1 MTIVSSVLG
10 TVDLPVTLLSLF
22 VVSILYFGYVTVY
35 RLYLSPIAHFPGP
48 RLAAWTYWYEFWYD
62 VVAEPEYTFKIG
74 RLHKEYGMFFSTTH
88 DTRNFTKLF
97 QGPIV
102 RINPDEIHVADP
114 DFYDTIYAGSG
125 RKRDKWDWIT
135 RSFGVD
141 ESLIGTLK
149 HDEHRIRRAS
159 LSPYFSKQ
167 SVRALQP
174 LIDRNMAILL
184 GRLRQFADS
193 GSPLKLDDAYA
204 ALANGKNCFYSVKTE
219 R

>member
-1 MTIVSSVLG
+1 MTIVSSIFG
-10 TVDLPVTLLSLF
+10 TVDLPVTLLSLV
-22 VVSILYFGYVTVY
+22 VVSILYFCYVTVY
-35 RLYLSPIAHFPGP
+35 RLYPSPIAHFPGP

-74 RLHKEYGMFFSTTH
+74 RLHKEYGMFHLRLMTQGVSLN
-88 DTRNFTKLF
+88 DVE
-97 QGPIV
+97 GPIV

-174 LIDRNMAILL
+174 LIDRNMTILL

-204 ALANGKNCFYSVKTE
+204 ALANGKNPFYSLE
-219 R
+219 SEH